1 MKNLRFN
8 NRTLSLFF
16 SLLFI
21 VIFGCTEKEILEPEV
36 EELQVI
42 EQQEVVKV
50 NDRVTTLDH
59 KEIPEVM
66 DGLLS
71 KLGKTGKTILNGKLS
86 HNNVDIDLRE
96 IKAVVNKG
104 TNVNYSFAMD
114 VKGRP
119 NHIFNLIVTRLPD
132 GTIQDPKVIGY
143 HMKPKDMEA
152 FFKSGE
158 DYRNFITDYKY
169 YKYDSFFAD
178 TKFGLVGKSG
188 DCGGGSTG
196 GSGGSSSPTAPGGT
210 FTHSYDGHTVTNVF
224 SSDAVNI
231 SYGYTSNIRT
241 QNNTQ
246 LSTVDTKG
254 WSKGIQISTPG
265 ITGVHISYNVAPGT
279 VSIGTTSDAG
289 ASGPGDNCLTINT
302 LGDTWMKR
310 ETIPCFGPQQKT
322 ASTAMT
328 GDCTSPDGTFAINTA
343 AKAVSKLDYHLPGGL
358 NAGQFGWFSDSNYP
372 NRKYIAQNLVWFLLD
387 NGKSDDSIIFVILAV
402 DALVKGGNV
411 DVEERIIENLKE
423 NSKEKCVHDK
433 MKNLEGNFIAGVLS
447 NFNGS
452 SEFDVVI
459 KSEPSLP
466 NNANGNTRYSGGKIL
481 EIRISTANSNTNS
494 ALKVAST
501 ILHEYIH
508 AEMFRKI
515 NTSIALTS
523 PMDINFLNTYNSYKN
538 NGFEPKPQHETMA
551 KLYVNSM
558 AEGLQ
563 TLHKQKMKADFDAYT
578 NHFGE
583 EPSSDFYR
591 ALAWQSLKEVNTTAW
606 NELSSADKMKY
617 SNLMLRIGILTNSCN

>member
-8 NRTLSLFF
+8 DLTFRLLF

-21 VIFGCTEKEILEPEV
+21 VIFGCTEKEILEPEI
-36 EELQVI
+36 EEFQVT
-42 EQQEVVKV
+42 EQQEVVKE

-66 DGLLS
+66 EGLIS
-71 KLGKTGKTILNGKLS
+71 KLGKTGKSILNGKLS

-96 IKAVVNKG
+96 IKEVVNKG

-119 NHIFNLIVTRLPD
+119 NHIFNLIVTKLPD

-152 FFKSGE
+152 FFKRGE

-169 YKYDSFFAD
+169 YRYESFFAD
-178 TKFGLVGKSG
+178 SKFDHVGRSG
-188 DCGGGSTG
+188 DCGSGSTG
-196 GSGGSSSPTAPGGT
+196 GSTASSSTPPGGT
-210 FTHSYDGHTVTNVF
+210 FTHSYDGHTVTNIF
-224 SSDAVNI
+224 SPDAVNI
-231 SYGYTSNIRT
+231 PYGYTSNIRT
-241 QNNTQ
+241 QNDTQ
-246 LSTVDTKG
+246 LSTLDTQG
-254 WSKGIQISTPG
+254 WSKGVQISLPG
-265 ITGVHISYNVAPGT
+265 PIGIISYSIPPST
-279 VSIGTTSDAG
+279 VSMTVTSDAG
-289 ASGPGDNCLTINT
+289 KSGPGVDCATIAT
-302 LGDTWMKR
+302 LGDTWLKQ
-310 ETIPCFGPQQKT
+310 EKIPCFGPQQKT
-322 ASTAMT
+322 ASTAMS
-328 GDCTSPDGTFAINTA
+328 GDCSSPDGTFAINTA
-343 AKAVSKLDYHLPGGL
+343 AKAVQKLDYHLPGGL

-372 NRKYIAQNLVWFLLD
+372 NRKYTAQDLVWFLLD
-387 NGKSDDSIIFVILAV
+387 NGKSEDSIIFVILAV
-402 DALVKGGNV
+402 DALVKGGRV
-411 DVEERIIENLKE
+411 DVEERIVENLKE

-433 MKNLEGNFIAGVLS
+433 MKSLEGNFIAGVLS

-515 NTSIALTS
+515 NTSIALTA

-578 NHFGE
+578 NYFGE
-583 EPSSDFYR
+583 EPSYDFYK

-606 NELSSADKMKY
+606 NELSSADKNKY
-617 SNLMLRIGILTNSCN
+617 SNLMLRIGMLTNSCN